1 MDLKGIISISGKS
14 GLFKV
19 IGQGKNTLIVESLI
33 DGKRF
38 PAFTSNKI
46 SALEDI
52 TMFTTDEDIK
62 LSEVIKK
69 IYEKEKG
76 GKAIEPSKEGSEL
89 RKYFEQI
96 VPNFDQ
102 DRVFNSD
109 LKKLFT
115 WYDILQSSGTLK
127 KLAEEADNKN
137 KQEDNSADNK
147 ATDEIASKPE
157 NDSNSELKQP
167 RTKKS
172 TAGKKSSKKASDTDT
187 TVKKTAKKK
196 SVTQKDSS
204 K

>member
-46 SALEDI
+46 SALDDI

-62 LSEVIKK
+62 LAEVVNK
-69 IYEKEKG
+69 IYEKENG
-76 GKAIEPSKEGSEL
+76 GKAVDPSKDAAEL
-89 RKYFEQI
+89 RKYFEQV

-102 DRVFNSD
+102 ERVFNSD

-127 KLAEEADNKN
+127 KLAEE
-137 KQEDNSADNK
+137 SAGDGKEEAPKTEEN
-147 ATDEIASKPE
+147 TERKPE
-157 NDSNSELKQP
+157 ILVAENTNIDNVTEEPKVKKASTIKKSS
-167 RTKKS
+167 TKKS
-172 TAGKKSSKKASDTDT
+172 DTSDKPAAKKKT
-187 TVKKTAKKK
+187 TVKKDT
-196 SVTQKDSS
+196 S

>member
-19 IGQGKNTLIVESLI
+19 IGQGKNTLIVESLT

-62 LSEVIKK
+62 LAEVIKK
-69 IYEKEKG
+69 IYDKENG
-76 GKAIEPSKEGSEL
+76 GKAVDPAKDASEL
-89 RKYFEQI
+89 RKYFKEI
-96 VPNFDQ
+96 VPNFDEE
-102 DRVFNSD
+102 RVFNSD

-127 KLAEEADNKN
+127 KLAEQSAAGTKENETKAEENSVESTVESK
-137 KQEDNSADNK
+137 KQN
-147 ATDEIASKPE
+147 
-157 NDSNSELKQP
+157 NSEALADKP
-167 RTKKS
+167 KAKKTATSKKTTTKKS
-172 TAGKKSSKKASDTDT
+172 DSKDKSVTKKKA
-187 TVKKTAKKK
+187 TAKKN
-196 SVTQKDSS
+196 TS